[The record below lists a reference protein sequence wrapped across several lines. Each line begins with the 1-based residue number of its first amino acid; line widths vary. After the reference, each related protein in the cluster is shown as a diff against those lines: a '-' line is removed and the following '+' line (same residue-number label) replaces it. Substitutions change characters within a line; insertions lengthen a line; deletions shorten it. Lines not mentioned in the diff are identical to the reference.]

1 MEIGLGMLSFLPL
14 YLPAST
20 EPTGQQ
26 LSQSAWSAVTP
37 HHYQQANLRRLPPDQ
52 NPKDKYATAADS
64 PEQHERILIQVGQFL
79 NSIFSRNCKKEISH

>member
-1 MEIGLGMLSFLPL
+1 MEIGLVMLSSPT

-20 EPTGQQ
+20 DPTAHQQ

-37 HHYQQANLRRLPPDQ
+37 HHYQQPNLRRLPPPDQ

-64 PEQHERILIQVGQFL
+64 PEQHERILIQV
-79 NSIFSRNCKKEISH
+79 RK